1 MKKNMKKLVA
11 SSLVLTTVMSNGSK
25 VDACDSAAVLE
36 VAQEISAAC
45 PISTPVVMGTAF
57 VVITGVTVYGKCCT
71 RNTNEESVY
80 YTLGH
85 LPPYWRPNSIM
96 DKINP
101 GGKVIQRRVYGP
113 DGKAKLDIDL
123 THHGSKKYHPWT
135 KDGKYVHAHDHVYG
149 KNHVEYQEGRR
160 RPGREVTD
168 QEYQRY
174 IGKCR
179 SRKPNRKDWVRSLPH
194 CCRRRAIRCRTLS

>member
-57 VVITGVTVYGKCCT
+57 VVITGVTVYGKCVSSKA
-71 RNTNEESVY
+71 NELDIY
-80 YTLGH
+80 FTLGH
-85 LPPYWRPNSIM
+85 LPDYWKPGSIM

-101 GGKVIQRRVYGP
+101 GGKVIQRRVYGS
-113 DGKAKLDIDL
+113 DGRPKLDLDMS
-123 THHGSKKYHPWT
+123 HHGTPAYHPW
-135 KDGKYVHAHDHVYG
+135 KVDGKYYHAHDHIYNKG
-149 KNHVEYQEGRR
+149 YKKTR

-174 IGKCR
+174 I
-179 SRKPNRKDWVRSLPH
+179 KDIDKININQRYRMRVEPKDESNYVQQNNK
-194 CCRRRAIRCRTLS
+194 

>member
-36 VAQEISAAC
+36 VAQEISVAC

-57 VVITGVTVYGKCCT
+57 VVITGVTVYGKCVSSKA
-71 RNTNEESVY
+71 NELDIY
-80 YTLGH
+80 FTLGH
-85 LPPYWRPNSIM
+85 LPDYWKPGSIM

-113 DGKAKLDIDL
+113 DGRPKLDLDMS
-123 THHGSKKYHPWT
+123 HHGSPAYHPW
-135 KDGKYVHAHDHVYG
+135 KVDGKYYHAHDHIYNKG
-149 KNHVEYQEGRR
+149 YKKTR

-174 IGKCR
+174 IKDID
-179 SRKPNRKDWVRSLPH
+179 KININRRYRMRVEPKDESNYVQQNNK
-194 CCRRRAIRCRTLS
+194 

>member
-1 MKKNMKKLVA
+1 MKKNIKKLVA

-57 VVITGVTVYGKCCT
+57 VVITGVTVYGKCV
-71 RNTNEESVY
+71 NSKVNELDIY
-80 YTLGH
+80 FTLGH
-85 LPPYWRPNSIM
+85 LPDYWKPGSIM

-101 GGKVIQRRVYGP
+101 GGKVIQRRIYGS
-113 DGKAKLDIDL
+113 DGRPKLDLDMS
-123 THHGSKKYHPWT
+123 HHGTPAYHPW
-135 KDGKYVHAHDHVYG
+135 KVGNKYYHAHDHVYNKG
-149 KNHVEYQEGRR
+149 YKKTR

-174 IGKCR
+174 IKDID
-179 SRKPNRKDWVRSLPH
+179 KININRRYRMRVENKDEQNFTKQSK
-194 CCRRRAIRCRTLS
+194 

>member
-57 VVITGVTVYGKCCT
+57 VVITGVTVYGKCVSSKA
-71 RNTNEESVY
+71 NELDIY
-80 YTLGH
+80 FTLGH
-85 LPPYWRPNSIM
+85 LPDYWKPGSIM

-113 DGKAKLDIDL
+113 DGRPKLDLDMS
-123 THHGSKKYHPWT
+123 HHGSPAYHPW
-135 KDGKYVHAHDHVYG
+135 KVDGKYYHAHDHIYNKG
-149 KNHVEYQEGRR
+149 YKKTR

-174 IGKCR
+174 IKDID
-179 SRKPNRKDWVRSLPH
+179 KININRRYRMRVEPKDESNYVQQNNK
-194 CCRRRAIRCRTLS
+194 